1 MQSIFY
7 QHNKNDYF
15 CPKYY
20 YKNVKKIKLLRYFLL
35 LLSVISCFTVNA
47 QFSCKVEGTVKYNGK
62 NLPGALVSLF
72 NGVGKIKEVRTNDK
86 GNYSL
91 SLKPNDEYSIFVT
104 KEGFTKMEIVFST
117 MGFTEED
124 AKAIKGSANPIV
136 ELFEMPTN
144 ENDAAQ
150 INEILSTPLMS
161 YYYDYDKN
169 EIVSDESL
177 EESSK
182 EELHKIEKIVKT
194 SEKKEQPS
202 DETDLNYKKEIAE
215 GDKLFKSKEYE
226 LASLSYS
233 QAMALK
239 PTELYPK
246 TKLSEIE
253 KLMANAGEKERLA
266 KEKELALA
274 AEKERIAKEKASSE
288 AAAKEKLAKE
298 KELADAAEKERIA
311 KAKAITD
318 AKENERLEKEKTT
331 TELAEKN
338 RLAKEKELADIKEK
352 ERIANEKKLAEDT
365 EKAKIA
371 KEKAMVEKAETDRIA
386 KEKAIADA
394 AEKERLEKEKAIA
407 NAVEK
412 ERLEKEE
419 AKRVLNKKYTLAINS
434 GDSALI
440 AKNYIV
446 AKTAFEK
453 ALTIKPQELY
463 PKERLTQIEVEIAKS
478 GEFQN
483 ELAKKYPQGVTEEIV
498 KEGNA
503 TDTRRIVVIGNKGT
517 LYVMRRTTFG
527 AVYYFKD
534 GATITESVFNKDTEN
549 K

>member
-1 MQSIFY
+1 M
-7 QHNKNDYF
+7 
-15 CPKYY
+15 
-20 YKNVKKIKLLRYFLL
+20 LRYFFLL
-35 LLSVISCFTVNA
+35 ISVISYFTVSA
-47 QFSCKVEGTVKYNGK
+47 QFNCKIEGTVKHNGK

-72 NGVGKIKEVRTNDK
+72 NGGGKIKEVRTNDK

-124 AKAIKGSANPIV
+124 SKAIKSSTNPIV

-144 ENDAAQ
+144 EGDAAQ

-161 YYYDYDKN
+161 YYYDFDKN

-182 EELHKIEKIVKT
+182 EELNKIEKIVKT

-202 DETDLNYKKEIAE
+202 DETDLNYKKEITE

-226 LASLSYS
+226 LASLSYN

-239 PTELYPK
+239 PTESYPK

-253 KLMANAGEKERLA
+253 KLMTNAGEKERLA

-311 KAKAITD
+311 KAKAISD
-318 AKENERLEKEKTT
+318 AKENERLEKEKAA
-331 TELAEKN
+331 TELAEN
-338 RLAKEKELADIKEK
+338 SRLAKEKELADIKEK
-352 ERIANEKKLAEDT
+352 ERIANEKKLADDA

-371 KEKAMVEKAETDRIA
+371 KEKYMTEKAEMDRIA

-394 AEKERLEKEKAIA
+394 AEIERLA
-407 NAVEK
+407 
-412 ERLEKEE
+412 KEE

-446 AKTAFEK
+446 AKTAYEK

-463 PKERLTQIEVEIAKS
+463 PKERLTQIEVEFAKS

-517 LYVMRRTTFG
+517 LYVMRRTAFG

>member
-1 MQSIFY
+1 
-7 QHNKNDYF
+7 
-15 CPKYY
+15 
-20 YKNVKKIKLLRYFLL
+20 
-35 LLSVISCFTVNA
+35 
-47 QFSCKVEGTVKYNGK
+47 
-62 NLPGALVSLF
+62 
-72 NGVGKIKEVRTNDK
+72 
-86 GNYSL
+86 
-91 SLKPNDEYSIFVT
+91 
-104 KEGFTKMEIVFST
+104 
-117 MGFTEED
+117 
-124 AKAIKGSANPIV
+124 
-136 ELFEMPTN
+136 
-144 ENDAAQ
+144 
-150 INEILSTPLMS
+150 
-161 YYYDYDKN
+161 
-169 EIVSDESL
+169 
-177 EESSK
+177 
-182 EELHKIEKIVKT
+182 
-194 SEKKEQPS
+194 
-202 DETDLNYKKEIAE
+202 
-215 GDKLFKSKEYE
+215 
-226 LASLSYS
+226 
-233 QAMALK
+233 MALK
-239 PTELYPK
+239 PTESYPK

-253 KLMANAGEKERLA
+253 KLMTNAGEKERLA

-311 KAKAITD
+311 KAKAISD
-318 AKENERLEKEKTT
+318 AKENERLEKEKAA
-331 TELAEKN
+331 TELAEN
-338 RLAKEKELADIKEK
+338 SRLAKKKELADIKEK
-352 ERIANEKKLAEDT
+352 ERIANEKKLADDA

-371 KEKAMVEKAETDRIA
+371 KEKYMTEKAEMDRIA

-394 AEKERLEKEKAIA
+394 AEIERLA
-407 NAVEK
+407 
-412 ERLEKEE
+412 KEE

-446 AKTAFEK
+446 AKTAYEK

-463 PKERLTQIEVEIAKS
+463 PKERLTQIEVEFAKS

-517 LYVMRRTTFG
+517 LYVMRRTAFG